1 MSTRDSKRHAGVI
14 QPKILAAIACAL
26 VLGGIVALL
35 IHRRPPVT
43 PEMVIAVPL
52 ELSRTNLVLEAGRLR
67 QTGSASPFGGIMTD
81 RYPDGVLRSRSA
93 IADGLLHG
101 LSEGWYTNAQLQVT
115 EHFRGGVSHGERIK
129 YYPDGTRQSVGTVVD
144 GKLEGTFRRWHPN
157 GQLAETL
164 ELRAGIPH
172 GPAQSFYP
180 SGYVKTQ
187 ATLEAGKVTVTR
199 SWNDGEQPNPA
210 SPDGLVAGT
219 PP

>member
-1 MSTRDSKRHAGVI
+1 MNTPERKNHAGVI
-14 QPKILAAIACAL
+14 QPKVLAVMACVLA
-26 VLGGIVALL
+26 LGGSVALL
-35 IHRRPPVT
+35 IHRRTPVT
-43 PEMVIAVPL
+43 PQAVIAAPL

-67 QTGSASPFGGIMTD
+67 QTGSAALFAGSMVEH
-81 RYPDGVLRSRSA
+81 YPDGVLRSRSA
-93 IADGLLHG
+93 VVDGLLHG
-101 LSEGWYTNAQLQVT
+101 LSEGWHTNAQLQVS

-157 GQLAETL
+157 GQLAETA

-180 SGYVKTQ
+180 SGYLKTQ
-187 ATLEAGKVTVTR
+187 ATLRDGKVTATQ
-199 SWNDGEQPNPA
+199 SWSDGERKELG
-210 SPDGLVAGT
+210 SPDGLMAGS

>member
-1 MSTRDSKRHAGVI
+1 MSTRDSKHHAGVI
-14 QPKILAAIACAL
+14 RPKVLLVIACVL
-26 VLGGIVALL
+26 VLGGSLALL
-35 IHRRPPVT
+35 RHRRTPVT
-43 PEMVIAVPL
+43 PQAVIAPPL
-52 ELSRTNLVLEAGRLR
+52 ELSRTNLVIEAGRLR
-67 QTGSASPFGGIMTD
+67 QTGSTSAFGGILID
-81 RYPDGVLRSRSA
+81 RYSDGVLRSRSA
-93 IADGLLHG
+93 VVDGLLHG

-157 GQLAETL
+157 GQLAETV

-180 SGYVKTQ
+180 SGYLKTQ
-187 ATLEAGKVTVTR
+187 ATLEAGKVTATR

-210 SPDGLVAGT
+210 SPD
-219 PP
+219 

>member
-1 MSTRDSKRHAGVI
+1 MSTRDSKHHAGVI
-14 QPKILAAIACAL
+14 RQKVLLAIACVL

-43 PEMVIAVPL
+43 PPAVIAAPL
-52 ELSRTNLVLEAGRLR
+52 ELSRTNLLLEAGRLR
-67 QTGSASPFGGIMTD
+67 QTGSTSAFGGIMID

-101 LSEGWYTNAQLQVT
+101 LSEGWHTNAQLQVT

-129 YYPDGTRQSVGTVVD
+129 YYPDGTRQSVGMVVD

-157 GQLAETL
+157 GQLAETA

-180 SGYVKTQ
+180 SGYLKTQ
-187 ATLEAGKVTVTR
+187 ATLEAGKVTATR
-199 SWNDGEQPNPA
+199 SWNDGERANLVSADGVAVGSQP
-210 SPDGLVAGT
+210 
-219 PP
+219 